1 MRKKGEHAFGSR
13 RVERGCPPP
22 QSLRSALRLLFLP
35 PLSSPVF
42 SATRY
47 REFSLSLWLF
57 RRTLSPRRS
66 SSPQVPAVQPR
77 LPRPDPHAICSV
89 TRPGGL
95 ATRQLVSHVLPHPP
109 SIFHAHANT
118 RVCSHS
124 VYVFDRLR
132 NIMIEL
138 RAPSREGSV
147 VCVTWHAYPR
157 AGDSISTRHS
167 SPHLHTGRKLS

>member
-1 MRKKGEHAFGSR
+1 MHCPEPTCGFVPAF
-13 RVERGCPPP
+13 
-22 QSLRSALRLLFLP
+22 RLTG
-35 PLSSPVF
+35 PLSPPWLNPRRP
-42 SATRY
+42 ATRVA
-47 REFSLSLWLF
+47 LWLC
-57 RRTLSPRRS
+57 RRTPSPRRS
-66 SSPQVPAVQPR
+66 PSPHAPAVQPG
-77 LPRPDPHAICSV
+77 LPRADPHANCSV
-89 TRPGGL
+89 ARPGGL